1 MAERAGAGQEEADRA
16 AGTAGSQRGSPL
28 SSAAVAA
35 GCGRAGSPG
44 AAAAGGGAKPARP
57 GAAGDWPAAPFLRRF
72 SAAWVHVSMATACV
86 ALRERQRRYADAA
99 DLLRLLLGAAPARR
113 GCTRLPRCT

>member
-1 MAERAGAGQEEADRA
+1 
-16 AGTAGSQRGSPL
+16 
-28 SSAAVAA
+28 
-35 GCGRAGSPG
+35 
-44 AAAAGGGAKPARP
+44 
-57 GAAGDWPAAPFLRRF
+57 
-72 SAAWVHVSMATACV
+72 MATACV